1 MQSLDSS
8 WYGGIGGA
16 SRASPGW
23 REDLYYRGD
32 GDVELLCGQ
41 RKSRG
46 EWREGVGTD

>member
-1 MQSLDSS
+1 MQWLDSS
-8 WYGGIGGA
+8 WCGGIDGA
-16 SRASPGW
+16 SRASPAWG
-23 REDLYYRGD
+23 EELYYLGG